1 MVFNEKKNKQKRRQQ
16 TETEGF
22 GDAEWAESSEQQQ
35 QQTRP
40 QRCPQSRPLAACKI
54 SVLKKKKGNE
64 EMALITRNAAGKVVT

>member
-1 MVFNEKKNKQKRRQQ
+1 MVFNEKINKQKRRQQ